1 MADSGWHPSADEMDL
16 SKVLSALADPMRRGV
31 VLDLARGDGAPRLCG
46 TFAMP
51 VTKAT
56 RTHHF
61 RVLREAGLIRQVDL
75 GNGRTN
81 VLRRAELD
89 ARFPGLLAAILTAAP
104 EPLTEDGPLAE
115 EGPAAADQI
124 EASISEG
131 ASTPA
136 PAR

>member
-1 MADSGWHPSADEMDL
+1 MADSGWHPGVDELDL
-16 SKVLSALADPMRRGV
+16 GKVLSALADPMRRGV
-31 VLDLARGDGAPRLCG
+31 VLDLARGDGTPRLCG
-46 TFAMP
+46 TFSMP

-89 ARFPGLLAAILTAAP
+89 ARFPGLLAAILAAGPGPIP
-104 EPLTEDGPLAE
+104 EE
-115 EGPAAADQI
+115 EPAADQI
-124 EASISEG
+124 EASMSEG

-136 PAR
+136 SPR

>member
-1 MADSGWHPSADEMDL
+1 MADSGWHPRVDEMDL

-31 VLDLARGDGAPRLCG
+31 VLDLARGDGTPRLCG

-89 ARFPGLLAAILTAAP
+89 ARFPGLLAAILSARP
-104 EPLTEDGPLAE
+104 GPGAGG
-115 EGPAAADQI
+115 GPAADQM
-124 EASISEG
+124 EASASEG

>member
-1 MADSGWHPSADEMDL
+1 MADSGWHPSIEEMDL
-16 SKVLSALADPMRRGV
+16 SKVLAALADPMRRGV

-46 TFAMP
+46 TFSMP

-89 ARFPGLLAAILTAAP
+89 ARFPGLLAAILAA
-104 EPLTEDGPLAE
+104 GPAPSAGD
-115 EGPAAADQI
+115 GPAAPDQM
-124 EASISEG
+124 EASASVG
-131 ASTPA
+131 ANTPA

>member
-1 MADSGWHPSADEMDL
+1 MADSGWHPSMDEMEL
-16 SKVLSALADPMRRGV
+16 GKVLSALADPMRRGV

-46 TFAMP
+46 TFSMP

-89 ARFPGLLAAILTAAP
+89 ARFPGLLAAILAAGQ
-104 EPLTEDGPLAE
+104 EPSAGKD
-115 EGPAAADQI
+115 PAAADQI
-124 EASISEG
+124 EASASVG

-136 PAR
+136 SAR